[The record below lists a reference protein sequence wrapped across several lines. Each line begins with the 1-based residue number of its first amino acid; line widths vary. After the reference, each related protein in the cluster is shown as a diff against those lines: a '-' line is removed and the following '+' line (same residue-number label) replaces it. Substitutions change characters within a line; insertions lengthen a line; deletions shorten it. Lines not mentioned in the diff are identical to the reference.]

1 MDCTLRNAS
10 IQEGRATRTA
20 DLAIRGGKIQEIGD
34 HLGPCGQDLD
44 LKRALLLPAFTDSHL
59 HLHGIAAGFITVDL
73 RDAASLEE
81 ALTEVARFASGI
93 LAGEWVTGG
102 RWDRNRWPDS
112 SLPDRHSLDSVLPYH
127 AVQLWSRDGHTLW
140 LNTLALKRL
149 GITAQTPDLPGGQI
163 LHEED
168 GSPSGILLEKAADAY
183 APKFSALVSPER
195 LAEAVHK
202 AAQALNQVGIVAC
215 NHFAGEEDYYA
226 VAGLAQQLHLPLR
239 LAVWLDQATLPRL
252 IEQNLHSGEG
262 DEQVKFGGLK
272 VFADGALGSR
282 TAWMLDPYTSSSQR
296 GICAVDREVLAADI
310 GRAAQAGI
318 ATAVHAIGDAA
329 VRLALDCFAPT
340 ASENARLRSRIEH
353 AQLVDSS
360 DLPRFRACGLMASV
374 QPIHAPHDRAM
385 ALQHWGEDRTHRAYP
400 YHSLDQ
406 LGVPLAFG
414 SDAPVEDPN
423 PLPGLFAAVFRRLF
437 SDPPEHT
444 IGLEESLS
452 LERAL
457 SAFTTGGAWGMY
469 AEGVRGRLAP
479 GLLADLV
486 VLDHNIFQDPL
497 ALLPQ
502 THILATFL
510 EGEPVYLA
518 DNSFGQ

>member
-1 MDCTLRNAS
+1 MDCTLRNAT
-10 IQEGRATRTA
+10 IQERGKARKV
-20 DLAIRGGKIQEIGD
+20 DLAIRRGKIQEIGE
-34 HLGPCGQDLD
+34 HLEPHKQNLD
-44 LKRALLLPAFTDSHL
+44 LKGALLLPAFTDSHL

-81 ALTEVARFASGI
+81 ALTTVARFASGVA
-93 LAGEWVTGG
+93 AGEWVTGG

-112 SLPDRHSLDSVLPYH
+112 ALPDRHSLDAVLPH
-127 AVQLWSRDGHTLW
+127 HSAQLWSRDGHTLW
-140 LNTLALKRL
+140 LNTLALERL
-149 GITAQTPDLPGGQI
+149 GITAQTPDPPGGKI
-163 LHEED
+163 LREED

-195 LAEAVHK
+195 LAEALQK
-202 AAQALNQVGIVAC
+202 AAQALNRVGIVAC
-215 NHFAGEEDYYA
+215 NHFCGEKDYFA
-226 VAGLAQQLHLPLR
+226 VASLAQQLHLPLR
-239 LAVWLDQATLPRL
+239 LSVWLEQANLPRL

-272 VFADGALGSR
+272 VYADGALGSR
-282 TAWMLDPYTSSSQR
+282 TAWMLDPYESCPQR
-296 GICAVDREVLAADI
+296 GICAVEREVLLADI
-310 GRAAQAGI
+310 SQAAQAGI

-340 ASENARLRSRIEH
+340 AGENARLRSRIEH
-353 AQLVDSS
+353 AQLVDSI
-360 DLPRFRACGLMASV
+360 DLPRFRACGLIASV

-385 ALQHWGEDRTHRAYP
+385 ALQHWGEERTQRAYP
-400 YHSLDQ
+400 YRSLDQ
-406 LGVPLAFG
+406 LGVPLVFG

-437 SDPPEHT
+437 SDPREDA

-457 SAFTTGGAWGMY
+457 YAFTAGGAWGMY
-469 AEGVRGRLAP
+469 AEEVRGRLAP

-486 VLDHNIFQDPL
+486 VLDQNIFQDP
-497 ALLPQ
+497 AVLLPQ
-502 THILATFL
+502 ARVVATFL
-510 EGEPVYLA
+510 GGEPVYLA
-518 DNSFGQ
+518 DNFGT

>member
-1 MDCTLRNAS
+1 MDYTLRNAV
-10 IQEGRATRTA
+10 IQERGTARTV
-20 DLAIRGGKIQEIGD
+20 DLAIHAGKIQEIGNR
-34 HLGPCGQDLD
+34 LSPCGQDLD
-44 LKRALLLPAFTDSHL
+44 LAGALLLPAFTDSHL
-59 HLHGIAAGFITVDL
+59 HLHGIAASFITVDL

-81 ALTEVARFASGI
+81 ALTAVTRFAFG
-93 LAGEWVTGG
+93 LPVDEWVTGG
-102 RWDRNRWPDS
+102 RWDCNRWPDS
-112 SLPDRHSLDSVLPYH
+112 TLPDRHSLDRVLPNH

-140 LNTLALKRL
+140 LNTCALKRL
-149 GITAQTPDLPGGQI
+149 GITAQTPDPPGGQI

-195 LAEAVHK
+195 LAKAVHQ
-202 AAQALNQVGIVAC
+202 AAQALNRVGIVAC
-215 NHFAGEEDYYA
+215 NHFAGEEEYDA
-226 VAGLAQQLHLPLR
+226 VAGLARHLRLPLR

-252 IEQNLHSGEG
+252 IEQHLHSGEG

-272 VFADGALGSR
+272 IFADGALGSR
-282 TAWMLDPYTSSSQR
+282 TAWMLDPYESSTQR

-329 VRLALDCFAPT
+329 VRMTLDCFAST
-340 ASENARLRSRIEH
+340 ATENSRLRSRIEH
-353 AQLVDSS
+353 AQLVDAI
-360 DLPRFRACGLMASV
+360 DLPRFRTCGLMASV

-385 ALQHWGEDRTHRAYP
+385 ALQHWGEERTHHAYP
-400 YHSLDQ
+400 YRSLDQ
-406 LGVPLAFG
+406 LGVPIVFG

-423 PLPGLFAAVFRRLF
+423 PLPGLFAAVFRRFF
-437 SDPPEHT
+437 SDPPECA

-457 SAFTTGGAWGMY
+457 YAYTTGGAWGMF
-469 AEGVRGRLAP
+469 AETSRGRLAP

-486 VLDHNIFQDPL
+486 ALDRDILQDPSSM
-497 ALLPQ
+497 LPQ
-502 THILATFL
+502 ACVVATFL
-510 EGEPVYLA
+510 GGKPVFLA
-518 DNSFGQ
+518 DNLVI